1 MEILEGYIYKS
12 KSLKGVELPPRSLR
26 KGGGINKTLAK
37 PMIHVLDIL
46 LVFDVKKKI
55 RLLVVPEGRKFNDT
69 VKEYT
74 KKNRKMRKWKD
85 GNARFT
91 AVTLKALSVQE

>member
-1 MEILEGYIYKS
+1 M
-12 KSLKGVELPPRSLR
+12 
-26 KGGGINKTLAK
+26 
-37 PMIHVLDIL
+37 
-46 LVFDVKKKI
+46 
-55 RLLVVPEGRKFNDT
+55 LVVPEGRKFNDT